1 MKRKTIGLFID
12 TFFPMI
18 DGVVMVVDNYARR
31 LMKYAS
37 VIVFALG
44 SSDIDEELPYRV
56 VRCSSIKLPIVDYSL
71 PIPLLDRKF
80 MKTLKNIHLDIVHIH
95 SPFTMGRVGIDY
107 AKKNNIPVIGTMH
120 SQYKQDFLRA
130 SKNERIAQLLTKRI
144 IKQYNRCDE
153 CFAVNGEVS
162 RIYYKEYGYKTL
174 PRVMNNATDMLL
186 VDNLTRAF
194 KLINKKYGLSSKE
207 YVFLFVGRI
216 NCLKNIFLIV
226 NSLKIVK
233 EKADFK
239 FKMLF
244 VGSGQDE
251 NKLRSLIK
259 EKGLEK
265 DIIMCGSITDRN
277 LLTSIYARASLF
289 LFPSLY
295 DASSIVQIEAA
306 SQKTPT
312 LFIENAATADT
323 ITADVNGFIS
333 LNDEESFANKIIDI
347 MHNKKLYQD
356 VCENAYRDIYVHWD
370 KKVLEVYNLYCDL
383 IEKNKLLLSKNKK
396 K

>member
-37 VIVFALG
+37 VIVFAPG

-162 RIYYKEYGYKTL
+162 RIYYK
-174 PRVMNNATDMLL
+174 
-186 VDNLTRAF
+186 
-194 KLINKKYGLSSKE
+194 KYGLSSTE

-333 LNDEESFANKIIDI
+333 KNDEESFATKIIDI

>member
-31 LMKYAS
+31 LMKYAN
-37 VIVFALG
+37 VIVFAPG
-44 SSDIDEELPYRV
+44 SSNTDSTLPYMV

-71 PIPLLDRKF
+71 PIPSLDRKF
-80 MKTLKNIHLDIVHIH
+80 MNTLKNTHLDIVHIH

-130 SKNERIAQLLTKRI
+130 SKNDGIAQLLTKKI

-162 RIYYKEYGYKTL
+162 RIYYEEYGYKTL
-174 PRVMNNATDMLL
+174 PRVMNNATDMLP
-186 VDNLTRAF
+186 VDNLKRAF

-233 EKADFK
+233 EKANFK

-244 VGSGQDE
+244 VGNGQDE

-259 EKGLEK
+259 GKNLEK
-265 DIIMCGSITDRN
+265 DIIMCGAITDRG

-323 ITADVNGFIS
+323 ITANVNGFIS
-333 LNDEESFANKIIDI
+333 KNDDESFATKIIDI